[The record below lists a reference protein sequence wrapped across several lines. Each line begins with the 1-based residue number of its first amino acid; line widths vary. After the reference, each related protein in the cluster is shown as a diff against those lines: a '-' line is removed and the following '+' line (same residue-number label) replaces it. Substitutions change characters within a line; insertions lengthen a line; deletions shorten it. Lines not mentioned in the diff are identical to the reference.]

1 MSRYCIVQFEN
12 GSIGCPE
19 VKTDVPNVG
28 DWAGDYEELAT
39 YEGVVIAVIDGES
52 GAGRLLSIVAAID
65 GLDSSRDEPDPL
77 QATLEELLTAVAR
90 GVDATHP
97 LLVKA

>member
-1 MSRYCIVQFEN
+1 MSRYCIVRFEN

-28 DWAGDYEELAT
+28 NCADAYEELAT

-52 GAGRLLSIVAAID
+52 GAGRLLSIVAALD
-65 GLDSSRDEPDPL
+65 GLDSNRERNPL
-77 QATLEELLTAVAR
+77 QAALEELLTAVAR
-90 GVDATHP
+90 GVDVTRSLP
-97 LLVKA
+97 VKI